1 MIKKY
6 EKIFTSLDEMKEINR
21 TDPYNVV
28 GLYVH
33 AICNYEDNN
42 PNKLYEMIQYLLG
55 EFQPLSELMKQNL
68 KDRMLQNDKYKFI
81 GKSYFVGAT
90 PKNDY
95 TPTIPYEIEIKENPY
110 TDSEEGYKK
119 LFLKSGG
126 ADSDRPITLRLAK
139 DGNYYLWSDSFIGIL
154 SDIRPIESTNPW
166 A

>member
-6 EKIFTSLDEMKEINR
+6 EKIFTSLDEMKGINR